1 MIGLIPLT
9 QKAPCENNFRAI
21 ENALRYS
28 RACDISGIVACA
40 CARHGCFA
48 PCSIVDLFRGEQQKN
63 VDWSLLETIRTTN
76 VDPDQGIMFIYDLIC
91 SYWVHL
97 DDRIG
102 HLLLSALEID
112 RAIGLFHVHA
122 HKEELLEF
130 QGHFIPSTCYFHIG
144 RVSVRPS
151 LYSAPYYLYI
161 V

>member
-28 RACDISGIVACA
+28 KACDISGIVACA

-102 HLLLSALEID
+102 HLLPSAL
-112 RAIGLFHVHA
+112 RNAFTGL
-122 HKEELLEF
+122 LLRSFLEQVLLQARF
-130 QGHFIPSTCYFHIG
+130 WN
-144 RVSVRPS
+144 
-151 LYSAPYYLYI
+151 LYGPD
-161 V
+161 